1 MSMIALS
8 TLLLLAR
15 LRLVLAPLGGG
26 VFTGHHRLKGGV
38 TGSTIGAGLGGAA
51 GGAVGNNWGMTAAII
66 DLPLSNMGTG
76 KISTMDRFCI

>member
-1 MSMIALS
+1 MMSMIALS

-26 VFTGHHRLKGGV
+26 GVFTGHHRLRGGV

-51 GGAVGNNWGMTAAII
+51 GSAVGNNLGN
-66 DLPLSNMGTG
+66 DGGDNRSPG
-76 KISTMDRFCI
+76 KQHGHRKNKHHR